1 MIDGK
6 DRDHAGE
13 RGGQCFGGGPLIDLE
28 EARKGFGAHSDQER
42 ILEEALY
49 RFIRFKRDV
58 VVELAGKR
66 P

>member
-1 MIDGK
+1 MDGAGDRVANGPVIDGK

-28 EARKGFGAHSDQER
+28 EA
-42 ILEEALY
+42 LY
-49 RFIRFKRDV
+49 RFIRFERDV
-58 VVELAGKR
+58 VVEQAGKR

>member
-1 MIDGK
+1 VIDGK

-28 EARKGFGAHSDQER
+28 EA
-42 ILEEALY
+42 LY
-49 RFIRFKRDV
+49 RFIRFERDV
-58 VVELAGKR
+58 VVEQAGKR